1 MITLIRKN
9 ETRCFS
15 CVDFRKVLK
24 VTATRVSNYDPNIVS
39 RNMPNKYMT
48 ADQRNLKLE
57 AIQRERKRLL
67 QSRNRVETKIEN
79 MISREGVAL
88 EEEKIQNI
96 LGKVLEKEPVGFD
109 ENAPKFLLWE
119 QQKKINLL
127 KNKSAMKWHPF
138 MIRWCLSIYLKS
150 PGNIFFFSVTV
161 HSVFCV
167 SMSL

>member
-67 QSRNRVETKIEN
+67 KSRNRAETKIEN

-88 EEEKIQNI
+88 EEEKIQDI
-96 LGKVLEKEPVGFD
+96 LGKVLEKEPVGLT
-109 ENAPKFLLWE
+109 KMH
-119 QQKKINLL
+119 Q
-127 KNKSAMKWHPF
+127 S
-138 MIRWCLSIYLKS
+138 
-150 PGNIFFFSVTV
+150 
-161 HSVFCV
+161 FCCG
-167 SMSL
+167 SSKRK